1 MEFVDS
7 VFITVQ
13 WVKLPG
19 GSTMATRL
27 NIPER
32 MKHLSLQTQVA
43 YQRWIIRWL
52 ADTYQI
58 NRRTVDLDSIR
69 LDILTAALRPE
80 HLRNWLKQL
89 HQLNMS
95 RSTIAQ
101 ARAAVMWVAQHLAET
116 NHTDYTVPGALS
128 RIETPSAREGEQH
141 RTWLSKEQVQKVLEA
156 LVNVEG
162 KPALRARNLAMV
174 VLMVTCGLR
183 REELA
188 AARWKDIH
196 QEVDK
201 SMMQVHGKANKERVI
216 ELPTIAVQT
225 LEGWK
230 KFHPMPQ
237 GENYIFVTLKPDGT
251 PLPDRLSGHTIF
263 MIIKE
268 AGARAGLE
276 VPISPHDLRRSY
288 ARLAYEAGMDYE
300 QLRLS
305 LGHESAGTTQRY
317 LGDSP
322 RRP

>member
-1 MEFVDS
+1 MS
-7 VFITVQ
+7 LLTLHTQ
-13 WVKLPG
+13 H
-19 GSTMATRL
+19 L
-27 NIPER
+27 NLEEG
-32 MKHLSLQTQVA
+32 MKHLALRTQIN
-43 YQRWIIRWL
+43 YSRWFRKFL
-52 ADTYQI
+52 AETYQI
-58 NRRTVDLDSIR
+58 PRERFDLKSIR
-69 LDILTAALRPE
+69 IDILLAAFQPK
-80 HLRNWLKQL
+80 HLKAWLEALKQ
-89 HQLNMS
+89 QNKS
-95 RSTIAQ
+95 KSSIAQ
-101 ARAAVMWVAQHLAET
+101 ARSAVIWFAQHLAET
-116 NHTDYTVPGALS
+116 EQASYNVPAILS
-128 RIETPSAREGEQH
+128 RVHTPEWYGGGERH
-141 RTWLSKEQVQKVLEA
+141 KTWLSPSQIEQLLEVLTEI
-156 LVNVEG
+156 EG

-174 VLMVTCGLR
+174 VLMVSCGLR

-201 SMMQVHGKANKERVI
+201 SLMQVHGKANKERII

-317 LGDSP
+317 LGQSP
-322 RRP
+322 QRKA

>member
-1 MEFVDS
+1 
-7 VFITVQ
+7 
-13 WVKLPG
+13 
-19 GSTMATRL
+19 MATRL

-43 YQRWIIRWL
+43 YQRWIARWL

-58 NRRTVDLDSIR
+58 NRKKVNLVAIR
-69 LDILTAALRPE
+69 LEILTAALKPE
-80 HLRNWLKQL
+80 HLRNWLEQL
-89 HQLNMS
+89 RQRNLS
-95 RSTIAQ
+95 SSSIAQ
-101 ARAAVMWVAQHLAET
+101 ARAAVMWIAQHLAET
-116 NHTDYTVPGALS
+116 EHTDYTVPGALS
-128 RIETPSAREGEQH
+128 RIHTPTAREGDQH
-141 RTWLSKEQVQKVLEA
+141 RTWLSKDQVQKVLEA
-156 LVNVEG
+156 LVNIEG

-188 AARWKDIH
+188 AARWKDI
-196 QEVDK
+196 QQAEGK
-201 SMMQVHGKANKERVI
+201 TSMQVHGKANKERVI

-251 PLPDRLSGHTIF
+251 PLPDRMSGHTVF

-268 AGARAGLE
+268 AGMRAGLD
-276 VPISPHDLRRSY
+276 VTISPHDLRRSY

-300 QLRLS
+300 QLRQS

-317 LGDSP
+317 LGQSP
-322 RRP
+322 QRKA